1 MSCTLSC
8 TLSEICRFVQLN
20 SIVIRLNEIS
30 WRISHIS
37 FKLLSNFPSQIYIL
51 HSNRAALV
59 FPYFGLVLILANNKD
74 LRCSKKMLSIKL
86 KREIMHT
93 NKNFFIFRSSSR
105 CLSTLEKYNWVENS
119 GNNVAGLKS
128 TLFKAI

>member
-37 FKLLSNFPSQIYIL
+37 FKLLSNFPSQIYIV

-74 LRCSKKMLSIKL
+74 L
-86 KREIMHT
+86 
-93 NKNFFIFRSSSR
+93 
-105 CLSTLEKYNWVENS
+105 
-119 GNNVAGLKS
+119 
-128 TLFKAI
+128 